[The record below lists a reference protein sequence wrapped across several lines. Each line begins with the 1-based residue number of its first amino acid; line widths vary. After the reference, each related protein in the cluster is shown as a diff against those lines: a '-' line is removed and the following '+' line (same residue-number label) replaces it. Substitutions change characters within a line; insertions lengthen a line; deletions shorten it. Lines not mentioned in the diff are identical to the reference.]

1 MMSRI
6 GHAVAAMAGAALLLA
21 SAPANAAGCW
31 AKGDAAVAA
40 KVRELQTML
49 MVGALRCR
57 ATGIDILPSYNAF
70 VSTHRKTIAAMNDRL
85 KAHFASSG
93 PTEGQRRYDR
103 YTTALANGYGAGM
116 TGPES
121 CAEMSDLARE
131 ARGAADAA
139 ELIALAE
146 RSVPASDPAGVCPT
160 VLSRAGR

>member
-31 AKGDAAVAA
+31 AKEDAAVAA

-93 PTEGQRRYDR
+93 PTEGQSITLDAEGSTVAGGRSIAGYAW
-103 YTTALANGYGAGM
+103 ALTSGI
-116 TGPES
+116 
-121 CAEMSDLARE
+121 D
-131 ARGAADAA
+131 
-139 ELIALAE
+139 IA
-146 RSVPASDPAGVCPT
+146 SFSGSTD
-160 VLSRAGR
+160 